1 MFEAWLANWSK
12 YWQKA
17 GLLFCNS
24 IKLHDV
30 HQPQNLFQNVEII
43 FEGFLIK
50 KVHFDLKFKNS
61 ILSVSNFAIR
71 ILSRVKDDLMFG
83 DKNNTVR
90 TTYLQRGEGKNS

>member
-30 HQPQNLFQNVEII
+30 HGPQNLFQNVEII
-43 FEGFLIK
+43 FEGFL
-50 KVHFDLKFKNS
+50 L
-61 ILSVSNFAIR
+61 
-71 ILSRVKDDLMFG
+71 
-83 DKNNTVR
+83 
-90 TTYLQRGEGKNS
+90 